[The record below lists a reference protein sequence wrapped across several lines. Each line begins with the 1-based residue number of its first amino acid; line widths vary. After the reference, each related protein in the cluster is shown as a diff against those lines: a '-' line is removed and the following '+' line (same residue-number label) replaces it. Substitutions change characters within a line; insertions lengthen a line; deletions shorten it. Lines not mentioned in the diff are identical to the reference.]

1 MANTKTAKKQLLI
14 NRRNR
19 RRNVH
24 YKTRM
29 KNVVKAFLQAVEQ
42 AEEPTS
48 ALQALKQAQRVID
61 STVSKG
67 VIKKGTASRKVSR
80 LYAVFRK
87 KFGDA
92 PLAAQ
97 AQ

>member
-1 MANTKTAKKQLLI
+1 MANTKTAKKQILI

-29 KNVVKAFLQAVEQ
+29 KNVIKRFLQVVEQ
-42 AEEPTS
+42 AQEPTTP
-48 ALQALKQAQRVID
+48 LQALKEAQKVID
-61 STVSKG
+61 STASKG

-80 LYAVFRK
+80 VYAVFRK
-87 KFGDA
+87 KFGNA
-92 PLAAQ
+92 PLGT
-97 AQ
+97 